1 MLTLLIIAISIDSF
15 LIAFTYGLRG
25 LTLPVR
31 ALLLISATVGIVFAI
46 SMLSGSILSSII
58 SIRSTEIVG
67 GFILA
72 LVGVVLLISLF
83 QEKKKKDIPFLRTK
97 ENSDL
102 SSSDRQETKR
112 NHELPNGKSSSVR
125 KRIRMQLIRSSRFV
139 SIRALCAFFIK
150 ILKKPMTA
158 DIDRS
163 GKINGVEPILI
174 GIALSLDS
182 FGAGIGIYI
191 LGASPIFTPLYVFC
205 ITVVFLLLGVNVGKY
220 CANIKGLKNM
230 SFIPG
235 CLLIIIGIWKMV
247 V

>member
-15 LIAFTYGLRG
+15 LVAFTYGLRG

-31 ALLLISATVGIVFAI
+31 ELLKISVTVGIAFAI
-46 SMLSGSILSSII
+46 SMLSGSFLSSVI

-72 LVGVVLLISLF
+72 LVGVILLSSLF
-83 QEKKKKDIPFLRTK
+83 QEKKKKEIPFL
-97 ENSDL
+97 
-102 SSSDRQETKR
+102 
-112 NHELPNGKSSSVR
+112 
-125 KRIRMQLIRSSRFV
+125 
-139 SIRALCAFFIK
+139 IK
-150 ILKKPMTA
+150 ILKKPMAA

-163 GKINGVEPILI
+163 GRINGVEPFLI

-182 FGAGIGIYI
+182 FGAGIGIYM
-191 LGASPIFTPLYVFC
+191 LGASPIFTPIYVFV

-220 CANIKGLKNM
+220 CANIKGLKKM

-247 V
+247 VV